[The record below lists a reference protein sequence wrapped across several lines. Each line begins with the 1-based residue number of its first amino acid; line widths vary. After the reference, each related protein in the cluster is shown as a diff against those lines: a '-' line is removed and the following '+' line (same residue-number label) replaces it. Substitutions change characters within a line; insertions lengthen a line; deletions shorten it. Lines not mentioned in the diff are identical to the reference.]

1 MKTSL
6 KFTTAALV
14 IAALGAGSGPA
25 FAQDAGASND
35 DGSVADIVVTATRR
49 DESIQDVPMTLQAF
63 GTDTLA
69 AFYQRVLSGSESA
82 PERGEHRLF

>member
-1 MKTSL
+1 ML
-6 KFTTAALV
+6 CW
-14 IAALGAGSGPA
+14 
-25 FAQDAGASND
+25 DHD
-35 DGSVADIVVTATRR
+35 DQRY
-49 DESIQDVPMTLQAF
+49 DEDGTPEF